1 MYIYIILLTK
11 IHGQKIGNPIFK
23 IKEKSECCER
33 ISCPG
38 SCRPYELE
46 VKGVE
51 EFEGIIK
58 QFLKV
63 KREFACTF
71 LNCDRPKM

>member
-1 MYIYIILLTK
+1 MYIHIILLTK
-11 IHGQKIGNPIFK
+11 IHGKKIGNPIFK

-38 SCRPYELE
+38 SCRPYELV

-51 EFEGIIK
+51 EFEGII
-58 QFLKV
+58 
-63 KREFACTF
+63 
-71 LNCDRPKM
+71 N